1 MKIKELFKVSDEKIR
16 EKDEKK
22 IKWLYDRANSEVNVH
37 IAKDN
42 KMWLTI
48 DSVPILEVTTE
59 TNFSKRTISITD
71 LEGFIKQIRDS
82 WVETHKNDRT
92 DFIH

>member
-1 MKIKELFKVSDEKIR
+1 
-16 EKDEKK
+16 
-22 IKWLYDRANSEVNVH
+22 
-37 IAKDN
+37 
-42 KMWLTI
+42 MWLTI

-82 WVETHKNDRT
+82 WVETHKNDRA